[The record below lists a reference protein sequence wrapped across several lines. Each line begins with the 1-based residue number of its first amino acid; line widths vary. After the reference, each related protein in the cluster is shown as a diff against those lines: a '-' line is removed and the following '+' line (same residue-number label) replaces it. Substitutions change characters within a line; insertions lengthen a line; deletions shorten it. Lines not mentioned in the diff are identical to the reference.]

1 MNLTP
6 RKPRLWILGLVLAL
20 TALLAAAPAQAF
32 RFVVLADSPQIMDK
46 WPKQAINQECLEY
59 IRDQILQLNPKP
71 DFVFFLGDLVTRAY
85 RSTDGRR
92 FIPDWK
98 NIMKTLPE
106 NNIKVYVAVGNR
118 DLYGPDGWPP
128 QKTLEAEFQTL
139 FSDPPYFDMPN
150 NGPANYQKLAYS
162 FKYGNAFFVVL
173 DTFGFYWDEAQ
184 QTWVNWD
191 NGLDTEQLNWFL
203 NQAQNSDS
211 RFKFVLSHGPAFSP
225 EGWTVKPSLGSVWQI
240 MEQFNFTA
248 YFCGHEHIFSRW
260 RIDKSVDPAITR
272 IMTQTLT
279 GTAGAYPDDPSSI
292 VKKENIRPAHIWS
305 GYNFVVV
312 DVGAGHAVQQA
323 YGVTKET
330 GQYKARVIDRV
341 VYR

>member
-1 MNLTP
+1 MNLTS
-6 RKPRLWILGLVLAL
+6 RKLRLWILGLVLAL

-46 WPKQAINQECLEY
+46 WPNQAINQKCLEY
-59 IRDQILQLNPKP
+59 IRDQILALKPKP
-71 DFVFFLGDLVTRAY
+71 DMVFFLGDLVTRAY

-98 NIMKTLPE
+98 EIMKTLPE
-106 NNIKVYVAVGNR
+106 NGIKLYVAIGNR
-118 DLYGPDGWPP
+118 DLYGPEGWPT
-128 QKTLEAEFQTL
+128 QKALEAEFQTF
-139 FSDPPYFDMPN
+139 FSDLPNFDMPN
-150 NGPANYQKLAYS
+150 NGPDNYKKLAYS
-162 FKYGNAFFVVL
+162 FTHDNAFFVVL
-173 DTFGFYWDEAQ
+173 DTFGFKPDGA
-184 QTWVNWD
+184 NWD
-191 NGLDTEQLNWFL
+191 NGLDTEQLDWFYD
-203 NQAQNSDS
+203 QAQNSDS

-225 EGWTVKPSLGSVWQI
+225 EGWTVASSMRSMWAT

-260 RIDKSVDPAITR
+260 RIDKSVDPTITR

-292 VKKENIRPAHIWS
+292 TKKENIRPAHIWS

-312 DVGAGHAVQQA
+312 DVGAGHVLQRA

-330 GQYKARVIDRV
+330 GEYKTKLIDRV
-341 VYR
+341 MYR